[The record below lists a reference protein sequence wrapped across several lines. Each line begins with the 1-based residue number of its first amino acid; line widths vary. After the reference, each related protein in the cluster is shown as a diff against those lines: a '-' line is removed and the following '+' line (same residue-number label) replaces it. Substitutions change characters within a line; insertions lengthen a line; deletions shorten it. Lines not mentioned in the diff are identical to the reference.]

1 MSGPWFNVVMA
12 EHQRYI
18 GVHHSVA
25 HMAQQKDAFVLL
37 NTYVPESGRCFLC
50 SGVVV
55 SEKTPLV
62 IFGMAKVRRV
72 RISALLSGLK
82 LEADLENGQASAT
95 YRQKVRGGRL

>member
-1 MSGPWFNVVMA
+1 MHCLIV
-12 EHQRYI
+12 R
-18 GVHHSVA
+18 
-25 HMAQQKDAFVLL
+25 
-37 NTYVPESGRCFLC
+37 PECFLC

-62 IFGMAKVRRV
+62 VFGVAKVRRV

-95 YRQKVRGGRL
+95 YRQKVRGTADDICQHTAFALSMMFSS

>member
-1 MSGPWFNVVMA
+1 MRHLVVIF
-12 EHQRYI
+12 Q
-18 GVHHSVA
+18 
-25 HMAQQKDAFVLL
+25 
-37 NTYVPESGRCFLC
+37 CFLY

-62 IFGMAKVRRV
+62 IFGVAKVRRV

-95 YRQKVRGGRL
+95 YRQKVRGIYYDVLHLCHALLLNSALFCLVCQNLYLFGIFLV